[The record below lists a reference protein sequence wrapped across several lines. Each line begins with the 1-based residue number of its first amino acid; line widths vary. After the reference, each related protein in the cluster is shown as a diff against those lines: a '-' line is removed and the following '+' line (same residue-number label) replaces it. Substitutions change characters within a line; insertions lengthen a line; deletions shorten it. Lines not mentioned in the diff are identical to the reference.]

1 MSSIS
6 LNSLFQSLEAQVG
19 KEALQAAFAAYSSDS
34 PVAAPAA
41 KPKRVGKPLTE
52 EHKAK
57 LAAGRAAAKAKKE
70 AAKAAEPAAE
80 PEPAAAPAKEDGNE
94 STSSSQKKRGPKAK
108 KDMTPEEL
116 AAHKLRVAENAAKRK
131 AKKALETVAAVP
143 LPASS
148 DEADKPDPSVFA
160 ESVIKGTK
168 YLRNFRGDLLTEG
181 YEWVG
186 RYNGK
191 TIDTTFAKP
200 ADLEDDE

>member
-19 KEALQAAFAAYSSDS
+19 KEALLAAFAAYSPDA
-34 PVAAPAA
+34 PAAAPAA

-70 AAKAAEPAAE
+70 AAKASAAEPADAAPAAE
-80 PEPAAAPAKEDGNE
+80 PPAKEDGNE

-108 KDMTPEEL
+108 KDMTPDEL
-116 AAHKLRVAENAAKRK
+116 EAHNKKVAERK
-131 AKKALETVAAVP
+131 AKKAAKVPAASVP

-148 DEADKPDPSVFA
+148 DEAEKPDPSVFA

-191 TIDTTFAKP
+191 TIDTTFPKP

>member
-6 LNSLFQSLEAQVG
+6 LNSLFQSLESQVG
-19 KEALQAAFAAYSSDS
+19 KEALQAAFAAYSSD
-34 PVAAPAA
+34 AAPAA

-116 AAHKLRVAENAAKRK
+116 AAHNKKVAERKAAKA
-131 AKKALETVAAVP
+131 AKVPAASVP